1 MILAP
6 IVFLQ
11 VPLRSSSDDLTAR
24 GNLTIIEATTRP
36 HAPPENSAQDLTR
49 STHRLDPTRAST
61 RLHAL
66 PRAFTRLNSLADV
79 IADISPSCT
88 VANVTCLRQP
98 LTSSFDF
105 GDLTVD
111 FLGLTV
117 DFDRAVDFSPG
128 LTFAVQVLLTQ
139 FFT

>member
-1 MILAP
+1 MRI
-6 IVFLQ
+6 
-11 VPLRSSSDDLTAR
+11 
-24 GNLTIIEATTRP
+24 TR
-36 HAPPENSAQDLTR
+36 
-49 STHRLDPTRAST
+49 
-61 RLHAL
+61 L
-66 PRAFTRLNSLADV
+66 PRAFFAPSTRLNGLADV
-79 IADISPSCT
+79 IANVSPSVV
-88 VANVTCLRQP
+88 VADVTCLRQP
-98 LTSSFDF
+98 LTSYFDF